1 MNMKALDEIEMAKVV
16 GGEYDLPCLSDPF
29 GPSEPIS
36 PAAPAEPEPETAA
49 PTGHQVS
56 FGDELNTLINLHNSR
71 R

>member
-1 MNMKALDEIEMAKVV
+1 MRLYRTELTMLIERTGVI
-16 GGEYDLPCLSDPF
+16 PCLSDPF

-36 PAAPAEPEPETAA
+36 PVAPAEPEPETAA